1 MVVKSWEAG
10 LKGVS
15 ASKTLGD
22 FERGQ
27 EKSFKIYPKV
37 STENQYSL
45 GYAVLLFNDNSIII

>member
-1 MVVKSWEAG
+1 MKSWEAG

-37 STENQYSL
+37 STENQYRL
-45 GYAVLLFNDNSIII
+45 GYAVLLFNGNGIII

>member
-1 MVVKSWEAG
+1 MKSWEAG

-27 EKSFKIYPKV
+27 EKLFKIYPKV

-45 GYAVLLFNDNSIII
+45 GYAALLFNDNGIIV